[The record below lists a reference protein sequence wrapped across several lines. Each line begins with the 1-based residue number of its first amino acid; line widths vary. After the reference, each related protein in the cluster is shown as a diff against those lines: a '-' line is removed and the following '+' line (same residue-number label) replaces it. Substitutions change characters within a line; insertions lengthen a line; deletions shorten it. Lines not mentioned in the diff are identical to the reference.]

1 MQLQI
6 KIYSV
11 VLVVC
16 SRSVCACTVVHCM
29 NILLVIQWQ
38 M

>member
-6 KIYSV
+6 KMYSV

-16 SRSVCACTVVHCM
+16 GRSVCACTVVRYM
-29 NILLVIQWQ
+29 NILRVIQRRV
-38 M
+38 

>member
-16 SRSVCACTVVHCM
+16 GRLVWACTVVRYTT
-29 NILLVIQWQ
+29 ILRVIQQ
-38 M
+38 QV